1 MNYRHNNYTPVNV
14 LPVNVLH
21 SALLI
26 TSLVICLAHKRRRD
40 ADPAGASHKS
50 KRQRNDTDRARRRKD
65 IPQELLQLPPAFF
78 QRMFRM
84 EKPQFLWLVE
94 KITPVL
100 RATWTSK
107 SKKMA
112 IIGSG
117 SEVSTLLLLAATIRW
132 LAGGSIYDIAFMLKI
147 SDKTIHEHKYAVMR
161 AINKVL
167 AGECNMSTCMQ

>member
-1 MNYRHNNYTPVNV
+1 MNYNHNNYAPVDT
-14 LPVNVLH
+14 VNFLH

-26 TSLVICLAHKRRRD
+26 TSVVICLAHKRRCD
-40 ADPAGASHKS
+40 ADTAGKSLKS

-65 IPQELLQLPPAFF
+65 IPQELLQLQTSFF
-78 QRMFRM
+78 LRMFRM
-84 EKPQFLWLVE
+84 EKPQFLWLVD
-94 KITPVL
+94 KITPIL

-117 SEVSTLLLLAATIRW
+117 SEVSTFLLLAATIRW
-132 LAGGSIYDIAFMLKI
+132 LAGGSIYDIAFMLKV
-147 SDKTIHEHKYAVMR
+147 SDKTIQAQKYPVMR

-167 AGECNMSTCMQ
+167 AGE